1 MPARSTFKV
10 AALCALLLSLVV
22 SVVAVQTQ
30 RRRRPSR
37 RVTNPVSPTYVP
49 APSPTATPDSSDPR
63 LVSSADDQPQ
73 EGTSRTSN
81 TNTRRT
87 PARTETTDADA
98 ANRAVKQLSNEVTQL
113 NKKFDEMEKQR
124 RTDLLQERLTRAEQ
138 RVEALQTQLSDVM
151 EKQANM
157 QARSDQI
164 DELMKPENLER
175 QVATVGTFRPDE
187 AREALRHQ
195 YENEKKRVQAQLE
208 VQNTRKQQLERSLTD
223 AEQLAQRIRTDLE
236 DAMRRE
242 AEGENGTG
250 TTTGTT
256 TPLPRPTPRSTETPA
271 PTPTP
276 PQLQD

>member
-10 AALCALLLSLVV
+10 VALCVLLLSLVA

-37 RVTNPVSPTYVP
+37 RATNPVSPTYVP
-49 APSPTATPDSSDPR
+49 APSPTATPDRSEPR
-63 LVSSADDQPQ
+63 LVSSAEDQPQ
-73 EGTSRTSN
+73 EGASRTSN

-87 PARTETTDADA
+87 PSRPETDPDA

-113 NKKFDEMEKQR
+113 NKKVDEMEKQR

-157 QARSDQI
+157 QARVDQL

-187 AREALRHQ
+187 TREALRRQ
-195 YENEKKRVQAQLE
+195 YDNEKKRVQAQLE
-208 VQNTRKQQLERSLTD
+208 VQNTRRQQLEKSLND
-223 AEQLAQRIRTDLE
+223 AERLADRMRADLE
-236 DAMRRE
+236 EAMRRE
-242 AEGENGTG
+242 AEGDGGTG
-250 TTTGTT
+250 AGTT
-256 TPLPRPTPRSTETPA
+256 APLPRPSPRSTETPA

-276 PQLQD
+276 PSASMK

>member
-10 AALCALLLSLVV
+10 AALCALLLLSLVV

-37 RVTNPVSPTYVP
+37 RTTNPVSPTYVP
-49 APSPTATPDSSDPR
+49 APSPTATPDSNDPR
-63 LVSSADDQPQ
+63 LISSADDQPQ
-73 EGTSRTSN
+73 EGTTRTSN

-87 PARTETTDADA
+87 PNRSETSDADSS
-98 ANRAVKQLSNEVTQL
+98 NRAVKQLSNEVTQL
-113 NKKFDEMEKQR
+113 NKKVDEMEKQR

-157 QARSDQI
+157 QARSDQL

-187 AREALRHQ
+187 AREALRRQ

-208 VQNTRKQQLERSLTD
+208 VQNTRRQQLERSLTD
-223 AEQLAQRIRTDLE
+223 AEQLTQRIRTDLD

-242 AEGENGTG
+242 AEGESGTG
-250 TTTGTT
+250 TSTGT
-256 TPLPRPTPRSTETPA
+256 PAPRPTPRVIETPA

-276 PQLQD
+276 PQIQ